1 MAQIIVE
8 IPDAKLP
15 LVKAWVDS
23 RTNAGTVEG
32 WADSD
37 YANYV
42 DVYITSRLRAE
53 IYSFQ
58 QNEFVKDNFVFD
70 DPTA

>member
-23 RTNAGTVEG
+23 RTNAGIVEG
-32 WADSD
+32 WSD
-37 YANYV
+37 AQYAAYV
-42 DVYITSRLRAE
+42 DTYITSRLRAE
-53 IYSFQ
+53 IYNFQ
-58 QNEFVKDNFVFD
+58 MSEYQKDFVFD
-70 DPTA
+70 DPTG